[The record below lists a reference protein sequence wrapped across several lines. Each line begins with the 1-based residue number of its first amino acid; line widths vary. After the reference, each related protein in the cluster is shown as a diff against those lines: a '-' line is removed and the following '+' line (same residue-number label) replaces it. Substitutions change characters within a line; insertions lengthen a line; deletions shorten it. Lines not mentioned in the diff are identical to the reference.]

1 MIWDSLRPVRVSNP
15 EPAQPSTRRYRG
27 TIARITTI
35 RHHRSMKRTVVWLTN
50 TQVKALAA
58 MSKKSLAPLSA
69 LVRQAV
75 KEFLQDK
82 RKVRAS
88 KSTES
93 EL

>member
-1 MIWDSLRPVRVSNP
+1 MIWDSLRPVGVSNP

-50 TQVKALAA
+50 SQVKALAA

-75 KEFLQDK
+75 KEFLRDK

>member
-1 MIWDSLRPVRVSNP
+1 
-15 EPAQPSTRRYRG
+15 
-27 TIARITTI
+27 
-35 RHHRSMKRTVVWLTN
+35 MKRTVVWLTN

-75 KEFLQDK
+75 KEFLRDK

>member
-1 MIWDSLRPVRVSNP
+1 MGLVAAVRSLKP
-15 EPAQPSTRRYRG
+15 EPVQPSTRRYRG
-27 TIARITTI
+27 TIARRTSI
-35 RHHRSMKRTVVWLTN
+35 RHHRSVKRTVVWLTN
-50 TQVKALAA
+50 TQVKALTA

-75 KEFLQDK
+75 KEFLKDK
-82 RKVRAS
+82 RKGGAS

>member
-1 MIWDSLRPVRVSNP
+1 
-15 EPAQPSTRRYRG
+15 
-27 TIARITTI
+27 
-35 RHHRSMKRTVVWLTN
+35 MKRTVVWLTN